1 MPETSITLP
10 WPDVGVNISLADGHV
25 EYSSAQHLFEYY
37 WNRYAVP
44 KPFPNH

>member
-1 MPETSITLP
+1 MPESTGILP

-25 EYSSAQHLFEYY
+25 EYSSAQHLFGYY

-44 KPFPNH
+44 VALP